1 MKVCGSERSSNTYC
15 LNNVLHMEK
24 KNTIHCGT
32 IAVFVLAGM
41 KNYHWTFFLNELD
54 TKYRVY
60 QLTCL

>member
-41 KNYHWTFFLNELD
+41 KNYHSFFLNELD